1 MSADWF
7 DSLVNELARL
17 PGIGRRTAARLA
29 FALVDDREL
38 ARSLSE
44 ILRQTFERIHECP
57 ECRNLTD
64 AERCSICTDLSRNAS
79 VCVVENV
86 ADLRSIDDA
95 GLFRGRFFVLHGL
108 LSPLDGIGPSQLGID
123 RLSSLV
129 RSLSAPEVILALDA
143 TADGEAT
150 CSWLGRSLE
159 GSGARVTRLA
169 RGLPAGASV
178 EMIDA
183 GTLTQ
188 AFEGR
193 QKV

>member
-1 MSADWF
+1 
-7 DSLVNELARL
+7 
-17 PGIGRRTAARLA
+17 
-29 FALVDDREL
+29 
-38 ARSLSE
+38 
-44 ILRQTFERIHECP
+44 
-57 ECRNLTD
+57 
-64 AERCSICTDLSRNAS
+64 
-79 VCVVENV
+79 
-86 ADLRSIDDA
+86 
-95 GLFRGRFFVLHGL
+95 
-108 LSPLDGIGPSQLGID
+108 
-123 RLSSLV
+123 V

>member
-44 ILRQTFERIHECP
+44 VLRQTFERIHECP

-95 GLFRGRFFVLHGL
+95 GLFRGRSTPPGGSTARFTKIAPFVLK
-108 LSPLDGIGPSQLGID
+108 
-123 RLSSLV
+123 
-129 RSLSAPEVILALDA
+129 A
-143 TADGEAT
+143 TAT
-150 CSWLGRSLE
+150 WFPIPWSGRILSC
-159 GSGARVTRLA
+159 
-169 RGLPAGASV
+169 ASKR
-178 EMIDA
+178 DP
-183 GTLTQ
+183 
-188 AFEGR
+188 
-193 QKV
+193 